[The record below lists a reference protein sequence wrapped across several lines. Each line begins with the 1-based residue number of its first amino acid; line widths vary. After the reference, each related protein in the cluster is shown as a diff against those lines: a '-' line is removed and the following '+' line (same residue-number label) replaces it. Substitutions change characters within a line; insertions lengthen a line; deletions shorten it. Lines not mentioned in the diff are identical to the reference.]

1 MMDKQM
7 DVIVVGELNIDLI
20 LNQIDSFPE
29 MGKEKLAQEMILT
42 LGSSSAIFASNLS
55 SLGSNVSF
63 LGKIGQDIFGDLVI
77 SSLEL
82 KGVNTELIIRSKE
95 LKTGATIVLNYD
107 EDRAMVTHTGAM
119 EDLILEDI
127 TESTLKKARH
137 LHFSSFFLQPG
148 LKKSIGA
155 LFKMAK
161 SLGLTTS
168 FDAQWD
174 PEEKWDLDIQSVLPD
189 IDVFLPN
196 QQELL
201 YLTKKT
207 TVGEALDY
215 LSPIA
220 NTIAVK
226 MSNKGSLVFS
236 MGEKLQKDAFLNT
249 NVVDAIGAG
258 DSFNAGFI
266 HKFIQQ
272 CPIGECQ
279 EFGNLTGAIST
290 TAAGGTTAFKDF
302 ELVMEM
308 ARERFGYS
316 GK

>member
-1 MMDKQM
+1 MINQT
-7 DVIVVGELNIDLI
+7 DVIVVGELNVDLI

-29 MGKEKLAQEMILT
+29 IGKEKLAEEMTLT

-55 SLGSNVSF
+55 SLGSKVSF
-63 LGKIGQDIFGDLVI
+63 LGKIGHDTFGDLVI
-77 SSLEL
+77 GSLKSKE
-82 KGVNTELIIRSKE
+82 VNTDLIIRSEE

-107 EDRAMVTHTGAM
+107 EDRAMVTHAGAM
-119 EDLILEDI
+119 EALTLEDI
-127 TESTLKKARH
+127 TESSLKKARH
-137 LHFSSFFLQPG
+137 LHFSNYFLQPG
-148 LKKSIGA
+148 LKKSIGS

-168 FDAQWD
+168 FDTQWD

-189 IDVFLPN
+189 VDVFLPN
-196 QQELL
+196 HQELL
-201 YLTKKT
+201 YLTKKA
-207 TVGEALDY
+207 TVVEALDY

-236 MGEKLQKDAFLNT
+236 MGEKLQKHAFLNT
-249 NVVDAIGAG
+249 KVVDAIGAG

-266 HKFIQQ
+266 HKFIQK
-272 CPIGECQ
+272 CPIEECQ
-279 EFGNLTGAIST
+279 EFGNLTGAVST
-290 TAAGGTTAFKDF
+290 TAAGGTTAFIDYNTVIKIAKD
-302 ELVMEM
+302 
-308 ARERFGYS
+308 RFGYS